1 MIIYYFIESKIII
14 QGENKLMNLLQRQY
28 ILQEMQ
34 LEEESEEIE
43 KTNIN
48 NCNLLNNGHQSLDQ
62 IDIHGICCI
71 VIMNKGGK

>member
-1 MIIYYFIESKIII
+1 
-14 QGENKLMNLLQRQY
+14 MNLLQRQY

-62 IDIHGICCI
+62 IDIPWNMLHSYYE
-71 VIMNKGGK
+71 